1 MILRIG
7 IISRTDRE
15 KSLEIS
21 KNISDLLKD
30 KHQIYLDET
39 LKEYFPNARYSKK
52 AGDVDMLISVGGD
65 GTILKSVRRYR
76 DTPILGVNMGKVGYL
91 NEISPESINLIPNIL
106 EKHTIEERSMIS
118 CTIGKRTVEALNDIV
133 VRTEV
138 ATRVSQV
145 KVEISGH
152 DYLVS
157 GDGVII
163 TTPTG
168 STAYSFS
175 AGGPI
180 LRTNSEVFGITPI
193 CPLYRKSTPIVYP
206 DSEKVIV
213 TIMDRPCTIVA
224 DGFPEGT
231 MKRGDK
237 IEIRKSMLKAKFV
250 KK

>member
-15 KSLEIS
+15 KALDTTRKIFD
-21 KNISDLLKD
+21 ILKD
-30 KHQIYLDET
+30 NYEVYFDET
-39 LKEYFPNARYSKK
+39 LNLYFPDKNYSKES
-52 AGDVDMLISVGGD
+52 GDVDLLISVGGD

-76 DTPILGVNMGKVGYL
+76 DTPILGVNVGTIGYL
-91 NEISPESINLIPNIL
+91 NEIPPEEIKSIPRIIQN
-106 EKHTIEERSMIS
+106 HSIEERSMIS
-118 CTIGKRTVEALNDIV
+118 CTINNRTIEALNDIV
-133 VRTEV
+133 IRTEV

-145 KVEISGH
+145 KVEISGQK
-152 DYLVS
+152 YIVS

-168 STAYSFS
+168 STAYSYS

-180 LRTNSEVFGITPI
+180 IRPNSQEFGITPI
-193 CPLYRKSTPIVYP
+193 CPLYRKASPIVYP
-206 DSEKVIV
+206 DHENV
-213 TIMDRPCTIVA
+213 TVTALDRPCTIVT

-231 MKRGDK
+231 MNPGDK
-237 IEIRKSMLKAKFV
+237 IEIKKSHLKARFV

>member
-1 MILRIG
+1 MILRVG

-15 KSLEIS
+15 NALELS
-21 KNISDLLKD
+21 KKIFDILKD
-30 KHQIYLDET
+30 SHQVYFDET
-39 LKEYFPNARYSKK
+39 LKPHFPQNQYSKK
-52 AGDVDMLISVGGD
+52 TGDVDIVISVGGD

-76 DTPILGVNMGKVGYL
+76 DTPILGVNMGKFGYL
-91 NEISPESINLIPNIL
+91 NEIFPEEIDSIPHIL
-106 EKHTIEERSMIS
+106 DNHSIEERSMIS
-118 CTIGKRTVEALNDIV
+118 CTIGNRVVEALNDIV
-133 VRTEV
+133 IRTEV

-145 KVEISGH
+145 KVEISTNE
-152 DYLVS
+152 YVVS

-180 LRTNSEVFGITPI
+180 LRTNSQVFGITPI

-206 DSEKVIV
+206 DNEKVVV
-213 TIMDRPCTIVA
+213 TAMDRSCTIVA

-237 IEIRKSMLKAKFV
+237 IEIKKSLLKTKFV